1 MYFFKNVWLVVE
13 QTGFKIQNAV
23 ISERFN
29 LVLQYQEKVEF
40 GFNEG
45 EVDA

>member
-1 MYFFKNVWLVVE
+1 MYFFKNMWLFME

-29 LVLQYQEKVEF
+29 LFLQYQEKVEF
-40 GFNEG
+40 GFKEG
-45 EVDA
+45 GVDA